1 MGNKVGKFPLTL
13 KSMASNGVMLVDYG
27 KNKEFR
33 FFIAGEDKKI
43 YAFDRW
49 GKLVQNWTFAGSE
62 TPITKP
68 GMRIEV
74 GDKDYLI
81 FSDKQNTYFFDRQG
95 KTREGQPAPFER
107 SANPLYFINDS
118 NPRLISTDQLG
129 RIHIMDFAGQA
140 EIKEF
145 GKFGMAH
152 RFVAEDL
159 DGNGSPEYI
168 FADEKKLIIF
178 STEGKKIGEHS
189 FPDVISET
197 PIVCAMGAGNI
208 KIGVVIK
215 GENKVYLLDKNGAIT
230 RGFPLEG
237 DTNFILGKFNDSNA
251 WFNLIVGAQGNMLV
265 NYRIE

>member
-1 MGNKVGKFPLTL
+1 
-13 KSMASNGVMLVDYG
+13 
-27 KNKEFR
+27 
-33 FFIAGEDKKI
+33 
-43 YAFDRW
+43 
-49 GKLVQNWTFAGSE
+49 
-62 TPITKP
+62 
-68 GMRIEV
+68 
-74 GDKDYLI
+74 
-81 FSDKQNTYFFDRQG
+81 
-95 KTREGQPAPFER
+95 
-107 SANPLYFINDS
+107 
-118 NPRLISTDQLG
+118 
-129 RIHIMDFAGQA
+129 MDFAGQA